1 MMPEALRWRF
11 AAPGP
16 GLVLAAGCRVERA
29 VQQGFA
35 HFMLWMIR
43 LQAVLALLGAF
54 GWALSNNAQLSLAAL
69 AGGAIG
75 MALTAVSALRVGVTR
90 DARPEVMLGG
100 FYRGMAL
107 KMVLALIVF
116 VIVARWYPDRFLP
129 VMTGYAATLLAY
141 WIALWRLARAAS

>member
-1 MMPEALRWRF
+1 
-11 AAPGP
+11 
-16 GLVLAAGCRVERA
+16 
-29 VQQGFA
+29 
-35 HFMLWMIR
+35 MLWMIR

-90 DARPEVMLGG
+90 DARPAVMLGG

-107 KMVLALIVF
+107 KKVRALNVF
-116 VIVARWYPDRFLP
+116 VIVGRGYPDPVSP
-129 VMTGYAATLLAY
+129 VMTGYAAILLGY
-141 WIALWRLARAAS
+141 WVALVR